1 MIKLF
6 EVLSNYDFSV
16 FWEYK
21 YVYKE
26 AFWLFLLIPIFIIW
40 HIYKLE
46 DNSKNIQISSV
57 ENFGKKRI
65 TFWSVLK
72 HFNFFILLIGFSL
85 AILSLAKPQD
95 ENDIEE
101 YKKKNIEGIDI
112 VLSIDVSGSMLA
124 EDFKPNRL
132 ESAKKT
138 AEDFISERPNDRI
151 GLVVYEGE
159 AYTQAPLT
167 NDHSLL
173 IDLLEKVKTGMVAQG
188 TAIGAGLITSV
199 NRLRES
205 TAKSKVIILLT
216 DGVNNTGD
224 IDPVTAAQIANEF
237 GIRVYTIGVGK
248 NGTAPYPVKTMFG
261 TSMQQMPVEIDEDLL
276 VEIAEITGGEYFRAE
291 NDKEL
296 ELIYEQI
303 DKLEKSKVKVIEF
316 RTDPPD
322 KYYSFLFLGILFIL
336 SSKIIENTLLRGVL

>member
-46 DNSKNIQISSV
+46 DDSKNIQISSV

-65 TFWSVLK
+65 TFWSVLR

-112 VLSIDVSGSMLA
+112 
-124 EDFKPNRL
+124 
-132 ESAKKT
+132 
-138 AEDFISERPNDRI
+138 
-151 GLVVYEGE
+151 
-159 AYTQAPLT
+159 
-167 NDHSLL
+167 
-173 IDLLEKVKTGMVAQG
+173 
-188 TAIGAGLITSV
+188 
-199 NRLRES
+199 
-205 TAKSKVIILLT
+205 
-216 DGVNNTGD
+216 
-224 IDPVTAAQIANEF
+224 
-237 GIRVYTIGVGK
+237 
-248 NGTAPYPVKTMFG
+248 
-261 TSMQQMPVEIDEDLL
+261 
-276 VEIAEITGGEYFRAE
+276 
-291 NDKEL
+291 
-296 ELIYEQI
+296 
-303 DKLEKSKVKVIEF
+303 
-316 RTDPPD
+316 
-322 KYYSFLFLGILFIL
+322 
-336 SSKIIENTLLRGVL
+336 